1 MFKHILVPTDL
12 TERSL
17 TALDVAVKMAIHDSS
32 LVTLLHVVETIED
45 GGSEDFT
52 NFYSKLGKR
61 AAKLMDKIIGGYQ
74 NERISI
80 TPEIT
85 YGKRVREI
93 VRYARDKQIDL
104 IILSSHKVDAI
115 DSVQGWGTISYK
127 VGILAHCPV
136 MLVK

>member
-1 MFKHILVPTDL
+1 MFKHIMVPTDL

-45 GGSEDFT
+45 EGSEDFT
-52 NFYSKLGKR
+52 NFYGKLGKR